1 MIHPLGIY
9 QNTEVS
15 RFQGDAVVLG
25 EGSAAD
31 VDGNRNPG
39 AIGSG
44 DCSRSDPVPGPE
56 ALQGGISLK
65 IAETVHRFVVIDIF
79 CVSDHYVQF
88 LGSNQG
94 R

>member
-15 RFQGDAVVLG
+15 RFQGNTVVLG

-39 AIGSG
+39 AIGG
-44 DCSRSDPVPGPE
+44 GAAVDQILYLIQKLCRE
-56 ALQGGISLK
+56 NLLQ
-65 IAETVHRFVVIDIF
+65 IAETVHRFVVVDIL
-79 CVSDHYVQF
+79 CVSNHYVQF